1 MYNGIGL
8 TSVRGSGTNGYVQ
21 RNMAHVSREQ
31 TARRKSMDIPLDRD
45 QVKAP
50 KGANLEILEHN
61 RKREIEVKVMKLR
74 LSLEEKGHLKDDE
87 VEAKCDAFRQELL
100 SKLPAR
106 SGGPGGSSSMAAG
119 GRAGETHADAL
130 AKAAQSAQLKS
141 ALGIKSDHVV
151 GAAFDRELQERKK
164 QERIEKRE
172 AEEAAKAAA
181 EEELAREQEK
191 EERRRAKEERR
202 REKEERRAEKKKR
215 RREEKEQ
222 DRSRSRSRSRS

>member
-106 SGGPGGSSSMAAG
+106 SGGPGGSVAPVAPAALVAPVAPAAPGAPAGPRAPSAGTGPVPATGAREPGRTTGGGGRRGTETRTGCGEGRVQRPRPEPAGHG
-119 GRAGETHADAL
+119 GRATPPLPGRH
-130 AKAAQSAQLKS
+130 
-141 ALGIKSDHVV
+141 ALGSGPGKGH
-151 GAAFDRELQERKK
+151 ERP
-164 QERIEKRE
+164 RPV
-172 AEEAAKAAA
+172 A
-181 EEELAREQEK
+181 
-191 EERRRAKEERR
+191 
-202 REKEERRAEKKKR
+202 
-215 RREEKEQ
+215 
-222 DRSRSRSRSRS
+222 